1 MYKISLCVIIKLI
14 FMLLALIVTPSIFKI
29 FWAIARIYVIR
40 LIVGINAISWKYSI
54 DILQDILSR
63 RLIILSLF
71 LLIIVY
77 LSQWKTIYLNLIH
90 LFFFYLLTI
99 VLTLTFRTPRLI
111 LFYFYFECSLLP
123 IFFLIIMGWGY
134 QPERLGARLAI
145 LFYTIFASLPLLIT
159 SIFLM
164 FYAGTTNIVR
174 ISTLSVCINGRDF
187 FAIFFFSVGIFNQI
201 PNIWCS
207 SLTA

>member
-90 LFFFYLLTI
+90 LFFFI
-99 VLTLTFRTPRLI
+99 
-111 LFYFYFECSLLP
+111 C
-123 IFFLIIMGWGY
+123 
-134 QPERLGARLAI
+134 
-145 LFYTIFASLPLLIT
+145 
-159 SIFLM
+159 
-164 FYAGTTNIVR
+164 
-174 ISTLSVCINGRDF
+174 
-187 FAIFFFSVGIFNQI
+187 
-201 PNIWCS
+201 
-207 SLTA
+207 